1 MLVYHMTFEAKS
13 SEKEKA
19 YTRLLD
25 NILRGEIS
33 ANSQLSE
40 RGLSD
45 HLGLG
50 RTPVREAIK
59 ELVREGVLESHP
71 TRGTFLPQLSLTDIQ
86 EIYQV
91 RYAIEGLAAFLAAER
106 GPSEALKGY
115 KAAFE
120 KVLNNP
126 NFSDAS
132 AVYDEGAEFHIE
144 MFKTAGNANLLKIYE
159 PIRLRFRI
167 ALGMPRHHD
176 PVRVFESVREHLQ
189 ILEAIVNSEGELAQK
204 LICEHLHKGLQVRT
218 RLFQATT
225 GYTPNSIT
233 SFTERQ

>member
-1 MLVYHMTFEAKS
+1 MMVYHMSLMVKS

-19 YTRLLD
+19 YTRLLE
-25 NILRGEIS
+25 NILQGEILS
-33 ANSQLSE
+33 DTQLSE
-40 RGLSD
+40 RRLSD
-45 HLGLG
+45 YLGLG

-106 GPSEALKGY
+106 GPSEAPIGY
-115 KAAFE
+115 RSAFE
-120 KVLNNP
+120 KILNKP
-126 NFSDAS
+126 NFSEAS
-132 AVYDEGAEFHIE
+132 AVYDKGAEFHIE
-144 MFKTAGNANLLKIYE
+144 MFRSAKNANLLKIYK

-189 ILEAIVNSEGELAQK
+189 ILEAIVDGESEIAQQ
-204 LICEHLHKGLQVRT
+204 LICRHLQKGLEVRT
-218 RLFQATT
+218 RLFQANTA
-225 GYTPNSIT
+225 YTPNPLTHFSK
-233 SFTERQ
+233 RQ